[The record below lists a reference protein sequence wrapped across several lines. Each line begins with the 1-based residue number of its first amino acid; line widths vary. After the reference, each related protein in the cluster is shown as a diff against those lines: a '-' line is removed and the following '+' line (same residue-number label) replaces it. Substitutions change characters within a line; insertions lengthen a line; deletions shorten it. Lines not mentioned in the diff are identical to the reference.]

1 MLGSSKTAYLD
12 DEALSTLSSIY
23 ETMLA
28 ERSLPCGSPGAE
40 ELATRIVNLYLGG
53 TTDKD
58 EILHL
63 LDRPHAA

>member
-1 MLGSSKTAYLD
+1 MLGSLRTAYLD
-12 DEALSTLSSIY
+12 DEALSTLRSIY

-28 ERSLPCGSPGAE
+28 ERDLPCGSPGAE

-58 EILHL
+58 EIRHMMAKP
-63 LDRPHAA
+63 RVA